1 MKRFSVVNTDSGIS
15 PAEINMIDN
24 TRNPSRLT
32 YTYSLSPITGTL
44 DPPTPCI
51 PHSLPPVLHLPHLF
65 SKPYLLHYALT
76 HSPIPNPP
84 IKNPPPSRHAPRIL
98 PLLNTSPPREI
109 DVGQVES
116 VKV

>member
-1 MKRFSVVNTDSGIS
+1 MVNTDFGIS
-15 PAEINMIDN
+15 PAEITLIDN
-24 TRNPSRLT
+24 TRYPSILT
-32 YTYSLSPITGTL
+32 YTYSLSPIIGNPGL
-44 DPPTPCI
+44 AL
-51 PHSLPPVLHLPHLF
+51 SLYSPFPSSLSPFLRFPHLL

-76 HSPIPNPP
+76 HSPVPNPS
-84 IKNPPPSRHAPRIL
+84 IKNPPPLRHAPRIL